1 VSDDAT
7 TWYPF
12 DGGRSVGTPG
22 SEAGTIVGDDEHAL
36 GARIT
41 LERDS
46 ATAPFVITCGIYGR
60 MMHTR
65 FFATEADAR
74 LAYDAM
80 KRALSGIILTIPLD
94 GDPERDARMKDVMGR
109 IGDFVERFP

>member
-22 SEAGTIVGDDEHAL
+22 SEAGTILADDEHAL

-41 LERDS
+41 LDRDG
-46 ATAPFVITCGIYGR
+46 ATAPFAITCGIYGW

-65 FFATEADAR
+65 FFGTEADAR

-80 KRALSGIILTIPLD
+80 TRALGEIMLTIPLD
-94 GDPERDARMKDVMGR
+94 GDPDRDARMTDVMGR
-109 IGDFVERFP
+109 IREFVERFP

>member
-1 VSDDAT
+1 VSAEPSN
-7 TWYPF
+7 WYPF

-22 SEAGTIVGDDEHAL
+22 SEAGTILADDEHAL

-41 LERDS
+41 LERDG
-46 ATAPFVITCGIYGR
+46 ATAPFAITCGIYGW

-65 FFATEADAR
+65 LFGAEADAR

-80 KRALSGIILTIPLD
+80 RQALGEIMLTIPLD
-94 GDPERDARMKDVMGR
+94 GDPDRDAHMTDVMRR
-109 IGDFVERFP
+109 IGDFIERFP